1 MSNAI
6 YGKME
11 DGTRVV
17 TEVFSL
23 SEFINATPDAYI
35 IVETTDEN
43 QSILNVQKSDVEWL
57 SVGEA

>member
-17 TEVFSL
+17 AEVFSL